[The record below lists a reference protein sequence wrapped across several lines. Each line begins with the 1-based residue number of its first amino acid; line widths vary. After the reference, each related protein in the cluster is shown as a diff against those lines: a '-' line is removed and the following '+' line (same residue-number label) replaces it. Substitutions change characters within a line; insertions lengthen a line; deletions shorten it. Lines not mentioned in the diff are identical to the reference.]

1 MKAIIIDDEQHSHD
15 RLISLLKND
24 HPEIQVDDSAYSV
37 KEGLATIHT
46 HRPDLVFLDI
56 ELPDGLGFNVLDAVK
71 SLSFQLIFI
80 TAHNKYAIRAIR
92 AGALDY
98 LLKPIDS
105 EELKVAVSKAFS
117 AQSAQS
123 LPTSDQVNLLRESIQ
138 LLNEQRLP
146 SRLAVS
152 TVDGIIYQQVDEIL
166 RLEADTNY
174 TKFFIT
180 QSDKPFV
187 ASLNLGEFEDQ
198 FTPYPNFMR
207 VHRSHLIN
215 LKFVHKFIRKDR
227 MVHMTDG
234 SEVKI
239 SNYYLR
245 KFLKVM
251 EKV

>member
-15 RLISLLKND
+15 RLSSLLNTD
-24 HPEIQVDDSAYSV
+24 HPEVQVVQSAYSV
-37 KEGLATIHT
+37 KEGVATLNT
-46 HRPDLVFLDI
+46 YQPDLVFLDI
-56 ELPDGLGFNVLDAVK
+56 ELPDGLGFDVLAALK

-80 TAHNKYAIRAIR
+80 TAHNEYAIRAIR

-98 LLKPIDS
+98 LLKPIDQ
-105 EELKVAVSKAFS
+105 EELKEAIGRALG
-117 AQSAQS
+117 AQTPQA
-123 LPTSDQVNLLRESIQ
+123 LPTSDQVDLLRESIQ
-138 LLNEQRLP
+138 LLKEQQLP

-174 TKFFIT
+174 TKFFTT

-198 FTPYPNFMR
+198 FKDYPNFMR

-215 LKFVHKFIRKDR
+215 LRFVHKFIRKDR
-227 MVHMTDG
+227 LVHMVDE

-239 SNYYLR
+239 SNLYLR

>member
-15 RLISLLKND
+15 RLISLLNTLY
-24 HPEIQVDDSAYSV
+24 PEIQVEHSAFSV
-37 KEGLATIHT
+37 KEGLATINT
-46 HRPDLVFLDI
+46 YLPDLVFLDI
-56 ELPDGLGFNVLDAVK
+56 ELPDGLGFDVLDAIK
-71 SLSFQLIFI
+71 PLPFQLIFI
-80 TAHNKYAIRAIR
+80 TAHNEYAIRAIR

-98 LLKPIDS
+98 LLKPVDP
-105 EELKVAVSKAFS
+105 EELKVAVDRALE
-117 AQSAQS
+117 AQSSQS
-123 LPTSDQVNLLRESIQ
+123 LPTSDQVGLLRESIK
-138 LLNEQRLP
+138 LLKEQRLP

-152 TVDGIIYQQVDEIL
+152 TVDGIIYQQVEEIL

-180 QSDKPFV
+180 KSTKPFV

-198 FTPYPNFMR
+198 FKPYPNFMR

-227 MVHMTDG
+227 LIHMVDE

-239 SNYYLR
+239 SNLYLR
-245 KFLKVM
+245 KFLRVM